1 MIEINILKY
10 KSSDI
15 LFFIQNAYQ
24 NNISSCTMLNHIF
37 NSLTKSLHSK
47 AEIDI
52 NTIHLFVKNL
62 MLVIS
67 SRYEYNKI
75 IMYYP
80 KYEDLINFF
89 TPILFLHKTLKTYG
103 PFLESFPP
111 DLVQIILKYS
121 DSREKK
127 VIILPTITRRNR
139 FNNWIKVGPNQW
151 GRI

>member
-1 MIEINILKY
+1 MKRANFV
-10 KSSDI
+10 D
-15 LFFIQNAYQ
+15 FFG
-24 NNISSCTMLNHIF
+24 
-37 NSLTKSLHSK
+37 
-47 AEIDI
+47 
-52 NTIHLFVKNL
+52 TIC
-62 MLVIS
+62 
-67 SRYEYNKI
+67 
-75 IMYYP
+75 
-80 KYEDLINFF
+80 
-89 TPILFLHKTLKTYG
+89 PILNLHRCKTYG